1 MKALVIKST
10 GSWYDVESNDGS
22 LYKCRIKGKFRTE
35 NIKSTNPIVVGDYVE
50 IHNDAQ
56 TWMIEKLYDRKNM
69 IVRKSVN
76 LSKQTHIIAANID
89 QAILMITL
97 QSPLTTTGFIDR
109 FLVSAQAFGVEVI
122 LFFNKIDLYSKKLIL
137 QNQNLIHEYSKI
149 GYRCISLSAL
159 NDNINEVKSIVENK
173 NNLISGHSGVGKS
186 TLINKLL
193 GTADISTN
201 EISQRHDQGQHTTT
215 FSELYRLDFGGTI
228 IDTPGIKGFGLV
240 NIDVDNLSD
249 YFPEFLALKQDCK
262 FNNCKHINEPNC
274 KVKEALENGQISKDR
289 YSNYLSML
297 ETEESIYRTNN
308 Y

>member
-50 IHNDAQ
+50 INNDSQ

-122 LFFNKIDLYSKKLIL
+122 LFFNKIDLYSKKLII
-137 QNQNLIHEYSKI
+137 QNQNLMREYSKI
-149 GYRCISLSAL
+149 GYRCISLSTL

-193 GTADISTN
+193 GTTDISTN

-249 YFPEFLALKQDCK
+249 YFPEFLSLKQDCK

>member
-50 IHNDAQ
+50 INNDSQ

-122 LFFNKIDLYSKKLIL
+122 LFFNKIDLYSKKLII
-137 QNQNLIHEYSKI
+137 QNQNLINEYSKI

-193 GTADISTN
+193 GTADILTN